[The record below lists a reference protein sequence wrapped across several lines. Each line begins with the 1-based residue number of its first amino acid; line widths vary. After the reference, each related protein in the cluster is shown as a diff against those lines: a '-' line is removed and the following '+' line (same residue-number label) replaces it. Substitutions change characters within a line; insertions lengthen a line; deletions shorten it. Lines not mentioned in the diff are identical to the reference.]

1 MTLPTQPD
9 IETVLESCAKTVR
22 EILLPELQSEWA
34 RYSGDLCAASL
45 EYALGLLQGDR
56 NRTRRDELAA
66 AVDALRP
73 KIAEAES
80 AAWRE
85 TLRADSPF
93 VAASA
98 LLVAAQ
104 NESGPLADHV
114 RAALYPLLDAQLD
127 AEMAR
132 AMPLFAAFARN
143 MVGR

>member
-1 MTLPTQPD
+1 MTLPIQPD
-9 IETVLESCAKTVR
+9 IETVLESCARTVR

-45 EYALGLLQGDR
+45 EYALVLLQGDR
-56 NRTRRDELAA
+56 NRTRRDELTA
-66 AVDALRP
+66 AVDELRP
-73 KIAEAES
+73 KIAEAGD

-85 TLRADSPF
+85 SLLSDSPF

-104 NESGPLADHV
+104 NHPGPLADHV
-114 RAALYPLLDAQLD
+114 RAVLHPLLDAQLD
-127 AEMAR
+127 VDLAGAL
-132 AMPLFAAFARN
+132 PLFAAFARN